1 MKDEVLVWIA
11 NKRRV
16 ANIVLESHGR
26 KGGGVGLDDS
36 RFGHGD
42 SSYYTA
48 HLTYEEGQFNT
59 TIGAFHASL
68 SG

>member
-36 RFGHGD
+36 RFGHGR
-42 SSYYTA
+42 
-48 HLTYEEGQFNT
+48 QFVLHS
-59 TIGAFHASL
+59 AFDV
-68 SG
+68 